1 MPEHLRAYNSL
12 WQVRSDSW
20 CRLEEAADRLT
31 RPTTAGA
38 LKEKCT
44 SDCQELLAQL
54 IPLEPYWAYPG
65 SPLFARVQRLF
76 AAGSCDKF
84 AQAVARINRALTTES
99 YRSGDVDNAG
109 ADDLDMFPPDPRQLE
124 HQTEMQR
131 DRPYFEVLVVE
142 KLTEAQ
148 ERALRKEVRSWRR
161 PDDEFIYELVVVS
174 SGDEALIAARLNVN
188 LQAVVIRRHFS
199 HQSTRDLSTLSEFVD
214 TEVSHELA
222 DHQSPDE
229 RAQILAASL
238 AKLRPEL
245 DLYLM
250 TEIEVEDIAG
260 RLGRYFRRVFHARE
274 GMLELHL
281 SILQGVAARYRTPF
295 FSALKQYS
303 HRPTGVFHAL
313 PISQGKSIVNS
324 HWIKDM
330 VGFYGLDVFMAET
343 SATCGGLDS
352 LLEPTGPLRDAQQ
365 LAAETYGSRHTYF
378 VTNGTSTANKIVT
391 QALVA
396 PGDIVL
402 LDRNCHQ
409 SHHYGM
415 MLAGANVVY
424 LEAYPL
430 NEYSMYGAVPLRE
443 IKSKLLALRRAGKL
457 DRVKMMSL
465 TNCTFDGIVYDVERV
480 MEECLAIKPDLVFLW
495 DEAWFAFA
503 GFHPV
508 YRTRTAMASAQAL
521 RERLQQ
527 RDYMRRYEDYLLA
540 DKADAPSD
548 DELLNRRLVP
558 DPARARVRVYATQS
572 THKTLTA
579 LRQGSMIHVFD
590 QDFDQKVAEPFHEAY
605 MAHTSTSPNYQIL
618 ASLDL
623 GRRQVAL
630 EGVELVQR
638 QIENA
643 MQLRDA
649 IDNHPLL
656 NKYVSCLRTSDLIPP
671 EFRPSDIAQPL
682 RSGLRNMM
690 KAWAQDEFVLDP
702 SRITLSIAR
711 TGYDGDT
718 FKRQQLMDRYGIQ
731 INKTSRNTVL
741 FMTNIGT
748 TRSSVAFLVEVLVNI
763 ALELDQRISEMSLGE
778 HERFEKAVHRLT
790 NRSVPLPD
798 FSGFHAAFLDHSG
811 TKPTPEGDVRRAF
824 YLSYNDTN
832 CEYLTGEQIDER
844 LDAGTDVVSATFVT
858 PYPPGFPVLV
868 PGQVFSRQILQF
880 IRDLDTG
887 EIHGYKPNFGYRVY
901 TEKAIEMAGE
911 AVTPIANAHR
921 RNVSAAGPQPD
932 NKRKKKPA
940 KRTES
945 GRDRNVPEVGH
956 EELLGQRQPGDALI
970 ADAPTG
976 DDRVPEAGQQEL
988 TGEQHPGD
996 AVRNDTELGEH
1007 ARERRPAADA
1017 SGRQSATDG

>member
-1 MPEHLRAYNSL
+1 MTEHLHAYNSL

-31 RPTTAGA
+31 HPSCIGE
-38 LKEKCT
+38 LKNKWADACR
-44 SDCQELLAQL
+44 DLLAEL
-54 IPLEPYWAYPG
+54 STLEPYWAYPG
-65 SPLFARVQRLF
+65 SPQFARVQRF
-76 AAGSCDKF
+76 FTAGNYDKF

-99 YRSGDVDNAG
+99 YRSGDVENAG
-109 ADDLDMFPPDPRQLE
+109 ADDLDMFPADPRQLE
-124 HQTEMQR
+124 QQQATQR

-142 KLTEAQ
+142 HMSEDQ
-148 ERALRKEVRSWRR
+148 ERALRSEVRRWRR
-161 PDDEFIYELVVVS
+161 PDDEFVYELVVVS

-188 LQAVVIRRHFS
+188 LQAVVIRRRFS
-199 HQSTRDLSTLSEFVD
+199 HRSIRDLSTLAEFVD
-214 TEVSHELA
+214 NEVTHELA
-222 DHQSPDE
+222 DHQTPEE
-229 RAQILAASL
+229 RAQILATSMAR
-238 AKLRPEL
+238 LRPEL
-245 DLYLM
+245 DLYFM

-281 SILQGVAARYRTPF
+281 SILQGVAGRYHTPF

-330 VGFYGLDVFMAET
+330 AGFYGLDVFMAET

-352 LLEPTGPLRDAQQ
+352 LLEPTGPLRDAQD
-365 LAAETYGSRHTYF
+365 LAARTYGSRHTYF

-430 NEYSMYGAVPLRE
+430 HDYSMYGAVPLRE

-480 MEECLAIKPDLVFLW
+480 MQECLAIKPDLVFLW

-508 YRTRTAMASAQAL
+508 YRTRTAMASARSL
-521 RERLQQ
+521 RERLQDPEYQ
-527 RDYMRRYEDYLLA
+527 QRYEEYLTV
-540 DKADAPSD
+540 DAENPPSD
-548 DELLNRRLVP
+548 EELLNRRLMP

-590 QDFDQKVAEPFHEAY
+590 QDFDQKTAEPFHEAY

-623 GRRQVAL
+623 GRRQAAL

-649 IDNHPLL
+649 IDSHPLL
-656 NKYVSCLRTSDLIPP
+656 SNYMRCLRTSDLIPDG
-671 EFRPSDIAQPL
+671 FRPSAIDQPL
-682 RSGLRNMM
+682 RSGLRTMM
-690 KAWAQDEFVLDP
+690 AAWEQDEFVLDP
-702 SRITLSIAR
+702 SRITLFIGR

-731 INKTSRNTVL
+731 INKTSRNSVL

-748 TRSSVAFLVEVLVNI
+748 TRSSVAYLVEVLVEI
-763 ALELDQRISEMSLGE
+763 ARTLEQNISEMSLGE
-778 HERFEKAVHRLT
+778 RERFGQTVHRLT
-790 NRSVPLPD
+790 ERALPLPD
-798 FSGFHAAFLDHSG
+798 FGGFHPAFLDHSG
-811 TKPTPEGDVRRAF
+811 SEPTPEGDVRRAF
-824 YLSYNDTN
+824 YLSYDDTN
-832 CEYLTGEQIDER
+832 CEYLTGEQIYER

-868 PGQVFSRQILQF
+868 PGQLFSRRVLDF
-880 IRDLDTG
+880 IRDLDTP
-887 EIHGYKPNFGYRVY
+887 EIHGYRPNFGYRVY
-901 TEKAIEMAGE
+901 TAKAIEML
-911 AVTPIANAHR
+911 
-921 RNVSAAGPQPD
+921 
-932 NKRKKKPA
+932 
-940 KRTES
+940 ES
-945 GRDRNVPEVGH
+945 
-956 EELLGQRQPGDALI
+956 
-970 ADAPTG
+970 
-976 DDRVPEAGQQEL
+976 
-988 TGEQHPGD
+988 
-996 AVRNDTELGEH
+996 
-1007 ARERRPAADA
+1007 
-1017 SGRQSATDG
+1017 

>member
-1 MPEHLRAYNSL
+1 MTEHLRAYNSL

-31 RPTTAGA
+31 RPDTAGA
-38 LKEKCT
+38 LKEQCANG
-44 SDCQELLAQL
+44 CQELLTRL
-54 IPLEPYWAYPG
+54 STLEPYWAYPG
-65 SPLFARVQRLF
+65 SPHFARIQRLF
-76 AAGSCDKF
+76 AAGSYDKF
-84 AQAVARINRALTTES
+84 AQAVGQINRALTTES
-99 YRSGDVDNAG
+99 FRSGDVDNAG
-109 ADDLDMFPPDPRQLE
+109 ADDLDMFPSDPRQLVE
-124 HQTEMQR
+124 NQPATQR

-142 KLTEAQ
+142 KMTEDQ
-148 ERALRKEVRSWRR
+148 ERALRNEVRKWRR
-161 PDDEFIYELVVVS
+161 PDDEFVYELVIVS

-188 LQAVVIRRHFS
+188 LQAAVIRRRFS
-199 HQSTRDLSTLSEFVD
+199 HQSTRDLSSLAEFVD
-214 TEVSHELA
+214 TEGSHDLA
-222 DHQSPDE
+222 DHVTPEE

-238 AKLRPEL
+238 RALRPEL

-250 TEIEVEDIAG
+250 TEIEVEDLAG
-260 RLGRYFRRVFHARE
+260 RLGQQFRRVFHARE

-352 LLEPTGPLRDAQQ
+352 LLEPTGPLRESQQ
-365 LAAETYGSRHTYF
+365 LASQAYGSRHTYF

-391 QALVA
+391 QSLVA

-430 NEYSMYGAVPLRE
+430 NDYSMYGAVSLRE
-443 IKSKLLALRRAGKL
+443 IKSKLLALKRAGKL

-465 TNCTFDGIVYDVERV
+465 TNCTFDGIVYDVQRV

-503 GFHPV
+503 RFHPV
-508 YRTRTAMASAQAL
+508 YRNRTAMASAAAV
-521 RERLQQ
+521 RERLQ
-527 RDYMRRYEDYLLA
+527 DPEHMRRYEKQLA
-540 DKADAPSD
+540 ADANDPPDD
-548 DELLNRRLVP
+548 DELLNSRLRP
-558 DPARARVRVYATQS
+558 DPAKARVRVYATQS

-579 LRQGSMIHVFD
+579 LRQGSMIHAFD
-590 QDFDQKVAEPFHEAY
+590 QDFDQKVAVPFHEAY

-649 IDNHPLL
+649 IDNHALL
-656 NKYVSCLRTSDLIPP
+656 SKYMACLRTSDLIPE
-671 EFRPSDIAQPL
+671 EFRPSGIGQPL

-690 KAWAQDEFVLDP
+690 TVWERDEFVLDP
-702 SRITLSIAR
+702 SRITLSIGR

-718 FKRQQLMDRYGIQ
+718 FKRDMLMDRYGVQ

-741 FMTNIGT
+741 FITNIGT
-748 TRSSVAFLVEVLVNI
+748 TRSSVAFLVEVLVKI
-763 ALELDQRISEMSLGE
+763 ARELDQDVSEMSLGE
-778 HERFEKAVHRLT
+778 REHFERAVYRLT
-790 NRSVPLPD
+790 EMSLPLPD
-798 FSGFHAAFLDHSG
+798 FSGFHPAFLDHSG
-811 TKPTPEGDVRRAF
+811 KKPTPEGDVRRAF
-824 YLSYNDTN
+824 YLSYDDTN

-844 LDAGTDVVSATFVT
+844 LNAGVDIVSATYVT

-868 PGQVFSRQILQF
+868 PGQVFSREILQF
-880 IRDLDTG
+880 MRDLDTP
-887 EIHGYKPNFGYRVY
+887 EIHGYLPNFGYRVY
-901 TEKAIEMAGE
+901 TEKAIEMLSE
-911 AVTPIANAHR
+911 AVGLPSNGHR
-921 RNVSAAGPQPD
+921 SGATATRPAPPKAPQKKSARRGGS
-932 NKRKKKPA
+932 N
-940 KRTES
+940 
-945 GRDRNVPEVGH
+945 GDRNLPEVGQD
-956 EELLGQRQPGDALI
+956 ELLTRQQPGDAVGK
-970 ADAPTG
+970 TS
-976 DDRVPEAGQQEL
+976 Q
-988 TGEQHPGD
+988 
-996 AVRNDTELGEH
+996 
-1007 ARERRPAADA
+1007 
-1017 SGRQSATDG
+1017 